1 MLCVLHGFAA
11 YLLIADELVLVSV
24 LAALRD
30 WASEAV
36 RLAGQL
42 LCHHA
47 GCCVLLR
54 CVLHCCMV
62 RILLCA
68 AGGAAELAALLWRC

>member
-1 MLCVLHGFAA
+1 MLHVFAA
-11 YLLIADELVLVSV
+11 QLLIADELVRVAVLVS
-24 LAALRD
+24 LYD
-30 WASEAV
+30 WAVEVV
-36 RLAGQL
+36 RLAGWL
-42 LCHHA
+42 LCHHV

-68 AGGAAELAALLWRC
+68 AAGAAELAAMLRRC

>member
-1 MLCVLHGFAA
+1 MLHVFAA
-11 YLLIADELVLVSV
+11 QLLIADELVRVAVLVS
-24 LAALRD
+24 LYD
-30 WASEAV
+30 WAVEVV
-36 RLAGQL
+36 RLAGWL
-42 LCHHA
+42 VCHHV

-68 AGGAAELAALLWRC
+68 AGGAAELAGLLWRC

>member
-1 MLCVLHGFAA
+1 MLHVFAA
-11 YLLIADELVLVSV
+11 QLLIADELVRVAVLVS
-24 LAALRD
+24 LYD
-30 WASEAV
+30 WAVEVV
-36 RLAGQL
+36 RLAGWL

-68 AGGAAELAALLWRC
+68 AAGAAELAALLWRC